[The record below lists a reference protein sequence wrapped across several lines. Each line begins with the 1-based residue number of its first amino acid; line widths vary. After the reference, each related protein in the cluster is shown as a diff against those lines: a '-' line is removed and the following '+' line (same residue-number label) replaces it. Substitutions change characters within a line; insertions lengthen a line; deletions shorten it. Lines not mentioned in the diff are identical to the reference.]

1 MTPLAT
7 PPQHNLKLGTFWM
20 LLSLVGYSFNTLVI
34 GRLTGGTVH
43 VGPWTA
49 MMLRGVIGLITVQV
63 LAPGVLRAG
72 WKKLFTQRL
81 MLERGF
87 IGSLGIVGLYYTL
100 APLGPG
106 KATLINNSWAV
117 FASLMATVML
127 KEQLGWVRML
137 GLLVTFSGLALLLGV
152 GWDLF
157 TTVSFYEW
165 LALLGAFFS
174 AIAVIAI
181 RQLSATETSA
191 LIFASQCVYCF
202 LIGLPLSLAE
212 LPLMTGSQWSWLTVA
227 AIAVSLAQLAMT
239 EGFRYLTVAA
249 GGTFQMGLPLVIA
262 TLSVIWL
269 GETFSATQLMG
280 AACILVG
287 SLITVL
293 NRR

>member
-1 MTPLAT
+1 
-7 PPQHNLKLGTFWM
+7 
-20 LLSLVGYSFNTLVI
+20 
-34 GRLTGGTVH
+34 
-43 VGPWTA
+43 
-49 MMLRGVIGLITVQV
+49 
-63 LAPGVLRAG
+63 
-72 WKKLFTQRL
+72 
-81 MLERGF
+81 
-87 IGSLGIVGLYYTL
+87 
-100 APLGPG
+100 
-106 KATLINNSWAV
+106 
-117 FASLMATVML
+117 MATVML
-127 KEQLGWVRML
+127 KEKLGWVRML
-137 GLLVTFSGLALLLGV
+137 GLLVNFSGLALLLGV

-174 AIAVIAI
+174 AVAVIAI

-262 TLSVIWL
+262 TLSVVWL